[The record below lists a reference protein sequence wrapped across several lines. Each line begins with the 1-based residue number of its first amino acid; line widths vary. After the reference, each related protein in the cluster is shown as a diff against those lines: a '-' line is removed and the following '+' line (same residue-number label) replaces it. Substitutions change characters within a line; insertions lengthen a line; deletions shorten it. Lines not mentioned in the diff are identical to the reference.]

1 MHHQF
6 NYMSPLIK
14 DYVFIVFCWINSK
27 ILKHI
32 IITEILRETLQD
44 YFELKLKSE
53 VKLFR

>member
-44 YFELKLKSE
+44 YFELKRKSE